1 MTAAYKAE
9 SEINIS
15 QCWQIL
21 KRRWLPASVVFVGT
35 VAMVSFWGFRQTPI
49 YEAEGK
55 LRFKSQDSTST
66 LTGLGDELGQ
76 LEALDSKASPIATEI
91 SIIRTVPIIQK
102 TIDKLELE
110 TGSGE
115 PLKPKQFLG
124 KLDISNERGTDILK
138 LSYQSPDTEAA
149 KTIVDTLMSVYLE
162 QHLFD
167 NRAEAVAARE
177 FIEKQL
183 PDAEDRA
190 RQAEADLRAFKERNR
205 VISLDEE
212 VPLAATTLEKLQEK
226 ITTASSQ
233 LADAE
238 AQFNVLKARLGRDS
252 QDALTAA
259 AISQSDGVQQALEE
273 YQQVES
279 NLAAERVRFQDQHP
293 VIVDL
298 EKEKA
303 SREALLF
310 QRIQAIT
317 GSQTLSENANL
328 QVGNTEANLI
338 IDYVR
343 LESELTG
350 LQEQTL
356 ILQEKYE
363 SSVERASA
371 LPRLEQEQRE
381 LERQL
386 EAAQSTYSLLLQR
399 LQEVRV
405 AENQNVG
412 NVRVIQPAEV
422 LKGAVGPQKKLFV
435 VTGSLIGG
443 IFAAGTALLLEALD
457 RSIKTMEEAKARFN
471 LPVLGVI
478 PTFARGA
485 QNNRL
490 RNTDDSVIPNLVV
503 CDEKASLSS
512 EAYHM
517 LRNNLKFLDSDHP
530 PRVIVVTSSVP
541 QEGKSTVAS
550 NLSASIAQTGKQV
563 LLIDADLHNP
573 MQHWIWNLPNQDG
586 LSNLLVGQVTPSEAI
601 VRVRPN
607 LQVLLAGALPPNPA
621 ALLDSQRMTV
631 LLQKLQTHYDYIIL
645 DTPALSGGASASIVG
660 KMADGLLLVVRPKV
674 ADSGSVNYAKTLIE
688 QSQQRVLGLVVNSTL
703 SQYEPYGQY
712 LSDEFYVTANQNL
725 DQTED
730 SVLAMANTSLDSDSR

>member
-1 MTAAYKAE
+1 MYKAE
-9 SEINIS
+9 SEIDINK
-15 QCWQIL
+15 CWQIL
-21 KRRWLPASVVFVGT
+21 KRRWLPATGVFIGT
-35 VAMVSFWGFRQTPI
+35 VAMVSFWGFRQQPV

-55 LRFKSQDSTST
+55 LRFKSQDTTST

-76 LEALDSKASPIATEI
+76 LESLDSQANPIATEI
-91 SIIRTVPIIQK
+91 SVLRTVPIIQK
-102 TIDKLELE
+102 TIDELELQNS
-110 TGSGE
+110 SGE
-115 PLKPKQFLG
+115 PMEPKQFLG
-124 KLDISNERGTDILK
+124 KLEVSNERGTDILK
-138 LSYQSPDTEAA
+138 VIYQSSDTESA
-149 KTIVDTLMSVYLE
+149 KTIVDTLISVYLE
-162 QHLFD
+162 QHLLA

-190 RQAEADLRAFKERNR
+190 RQAEAALRDFKERNR
-205 VISLDEE
+205 VIALDEE
-212 VPLAATTLEKLQEK
+212 VRLAAGSLEKLQEK
-226 ITTASSQ
+226 MTDGLSQ

-238 AQFNVLKARLGRDS
+238 AQFNILKVRLGRDS
-252 QDALTAA
+252 QEALTAT
-259 AISQSDGVQQALEE
+259 AISQSSGVQQALED
-273 YQQVES
+273 YQRVES
-279 NLAAERVRFQDQHP
+279 TLAAERVRFQDQHP
-293 VIVDL
+293 TIVDL
-298 EKEKA
+298 EKEKTNL
-303 SREALLF
+303 EALLL
-310 QRIQAIT
+310 QRIKNII
-317 GSQTLSENANL
+317 GSQALPADINW
-328 QVGNTEANLI
+328 QVGNAETDLI

-343 LESELTG
+343 LEAELRG
-350 LQEQTL
+350 LREQVSTF
-356 ILQEKYE
+356 QKTYE
-363 SSVERASA
+363 SNLDRAGT

-422 LKGAVGPQKKLFV
+422 LSGAVGPRKKLFV
-435 VTGSLIGG
+435 VTGSLLGG
-443 IFAAGTALLLEALD
+443 ILAAATALMLEALD
-457 RSIKTMEEAKARFN
+457 RSIKTVEEAKARFN

-478 PTFARGA
+478 PTFAREA
-485 QNNRL
+485 KSNQL
-490 RNTDDSVIPNLVV
+490 RNTDDRPVPDMVV
-503 CDEKASLSS
+503 CAETASLSS

-530 PRVIVVTSSVP
+530 PKVIVVTSSVP

-550 NLSASIAQTGKQV
+550 NLAASIAQTGKQV

-573 MQHWIWNLPNQDG
+573 IQQWIWDLPNRNG
-586 LSNLLVGQVTPSEAI
+586 LSNLLVGQVVFSKAI
-601 VRVRPN
+601 AKVRPN

-631 LLQKLQTHYDYIIL
+631 LLQKLRSHYDYVIL
-645 DTPALSGGASASIVG
+645 DTPALSGGATASIVG
-660 KMADGLLLVVRPKV
+660 KMADGVLLVVRPKV
-674 ADSGSVNYAKTLIE
+674 ADSASVNYAKTLIE

-712 LSDEFYVTANQNL
+712 LSDEFYVTANQNS

-730 SVLAMANTSLDSDSR
+730 SDLEMQVTSSDHANR